1 MDAVGQNLPGISF
14 LFLLPPHEAN
24 EFQDT
29 ADMLNAHRLQCTI
42 HEVNDNCAS
51 GAGVIMTDDLV
62 HCRVLVSRLRF

>member
-1 MDAVGQNLPGISF
+1 MDGVGRNLPGISF

-29 ADMLNAHRLQCTI
+29 ADMLNAHRLRCTI
-42 HEVNDNCAS
+42 YEVNDKCAI

-62 HCRVLVSRLRF
+62 RCCVLVARLRF